1 MKNQISILALDL
13 GSNLGWC
20 RCSCILKPEIKLN
33 VIDHGTIYLD
43 QLTQDRMKKD
53 HNDVF
58 SRHRTRMIVYEE
70 VIRKLI
76 EVVKFDCYVTEDVF
90 CMPNRI
96 SAFRSLALYLE
107 IFERIVNTEKQKQ
120 LYTVPPTLIKKH
132 ISNYGLTDKA
142 LVQQAV
148 LDHPAITI
156 QKNTEMTHHES
167 DSIAGAYAFVMSFL
181 ASAI

>member
-1 MKNQISILALDL
+1 
-13 GSNLGWC
+13 
-20 RCSCILKPEIKLN
+20 
-33 VIDHGTIYLD
+33 
-43 QLTQDRMKKD
+43 
-53 HNDVF
+53 
-58 SRHRTRMIVYEE
+58 MIVYEE